1 MFYTKINNDLLRNEN
16 LKANTK
22 ILLLVIMSYES
33 KEGYSYP
40 SHSRLIKE
48 TGLSKSTLIK
58 CLKELEELG
67 YIVSEKSTGNN
78 NKYFIDS
85 SIKTSSSKNDSSTKN
100 DTSSSAKN
108 DTGVVLNLVHKNKQ
122 ENKQKNNNSDLE
134 VIVEAYTDNKELKET
149 IIDFIEMRKSI
160 KKKLTER
167 ALKTILNKLD
177 KIALNDFEKI
187 EILENSIV
195 NCWQGVF
202 EIKKEAHNAGAN
214 QNYRYGSICSNNNN
228 NSNSNMRVHNDF

>member
-1 MFYTKINNDLLRNEN
+1 MFYTKVNNNLLRNEN

-67 YIVSEKSTGNN
+67 YIMSEKVAGNN

-85 SIKTSSSKNDSSTKN
+85 SIKISSSKNDSSTKN
-100 DTSSSAKN
+100 NTSSSTKN
-108 DTGVVLNLVHKNKQ
+108 DTGVVLKMVHKNKQ

-149 IIDFIEMRKSI
+149 IFDFIEMRKSI

-167 ALKTILNKLD
+167 GLKGILNKLD
-177 KIALNDFEKI
+177 KIALNDYEKI
-187 EILENSIV
+187 EILENSIM

-202 EIKKEAHNAGAN
+202 EIKKEAHKGAYQSKYN
-214 QNYRYGSICSNNNN
+214 SSICSNNNN
-228 NSNSNMRVHNDF
+228 NSNMRVHNDF

>member
-40 SHSRLIKE
+40 SHSRLMKE

-67 YIVSEKSTGNN
+67 YITSEKTAGNN

-85 SIKTSSSKNDSSTKN
+85 STKN
-100 DTSSSAKN
+100 DTSSSTKN
-108 DTGVVLNLVHKNKQ
+108 NTSSSSKNNTGVVLKMVHKNKQ

-177 KIALNDFEKI
+177 KIALYDFENI

-195 NCWQGVF
+195 NCWL
-202 EIKKEAHNAGAN
+202 
-214 QNYRYGSICSNNNN
+214 
-228 NSNSNMRVHNDF
+228 

>member
-1 MFYTKINNDLLRNEN
+1 MFYTKINNNLLRNEN

-67 YIVSEKSTGNN
+67 YIISEKAAGNN

-85 SIKTSSSKNDSSTKN
+85 SIKISSSKNDSSTKN
-100 DTSSSAKN
+100 DTGSSTKN
-108 DTGVVLNLVHKNKQ
+108 DTGVVLKMIHKNKQ
-122 ENKQKNNNSDLE
+122 ENKQKNNNSELE

-149 IIDFIEMRKSI
+149 FIDFIEMRKSI

-167 ALKTILNKLD
+167 GLKGILNKLD
-177 KIALNDFEKI
+177 KIALNDYEKI
-187 EILENSIV
+187 EILENSIM

-202 EIKKEAHNAGAN
+202 EIKHEAHKGAY
-214 QNYRYGSICSNNNN
+214 QSKYKSSVCSNSNN
-228 NSNSNMRVHNDF
+228 NSNMRIHNDF

>member
-1 MFYTKINNDLLRNEN
+1 MFYTKVNNNLLRNEN

-67 YIVSEKSTGNN
+67 YITSEKAAGNN

-85 SIKTSSSKNDSSTKN
+85 SIKISSSKNDSSTKN
-100 DTSSSAKN
+100 DT
-108 DTGVVLNLVHKNKQ
+108 GVVLKMIHKNKQ

-134 VIVEAYTDNKELKET
+134 VIIEAYTDSKELKET
-149 IIDFIEMRKSI
+149 IFDFIEMRKSI

-167 ALKTILNKLD
+167 GLKGILNKLD
-177 KIALNDFEKI
+177 KIALNDYEKI
-187 EILENSIV
+187 EILENSIM

-202 EIKKEAHNAGAN
+202 EIKKEAHKGAYQSKYN
-214 QNYRYGSICSNNNN
+214 PSICSNSNN
-228 NSNSNMRVHNDF
+228 NSNMRVHNDF

>member
-1 MFYTKINNDLLRNEN
+1 MFYTKINIDLLRNEN

-67 YIVSEKSTGNN
+67 YIISEKSTGSN

-85 SIKTSSSKNDSSTKN
+85 SIKISSSKSNTSAKN
-100 DTSSSAKN
+100 DTGSSTKN

-149 IIDFIEMRKSI
+149 IFDFIEMRKSI

-167 ALKTILNKLD
+167 GLRGILNKLD
-177 KIALNDFEKI
+177 KLAVNEFEKI
-187 EILENSIV
+187 EILENSIM

-202 EIKKEAHNAGAN
+202 EIKKEAHKGAYQSKYN
-214 QNYRYGSICSNNNN
+214 SSICSNSNN
-228 NSNSNMRVHNDF
+228 NSNMRIHNDF

>member
-67 YIVSEKSTGNN
+67 YITSEKNTGSN

-85 SIKTSSSKNDSSTKN
+85 SIKISSSKSNTSAKN
-100 DTSSSAKN
+100 DTSSSTKN

-134 VIVEAYTDNKELKET
+134 VIIDTYTDNKELKET

-202 EIKKEAHNAGAN
+202 EIKKEAHKGAYQSKYN
-214 QNYRYGSICSNNNN
+214 SSICSNGQNY
-228 NSNSNMRVHNDF
+228 SSMGRETL

>member
-1 MFYTKINNDLLRNEN
+1 MFYTKINNNLLRNEN

-67 YIVSEKSTGNN
+67 YIISEKAAGNN

-85 SIKTSSSKNDSSTKN
+85 SIKISSSKNDSSTKN
-100 DTSSSAKN
+100 DTSSSTKN
-108 DTGVVLNLVHKNKQ
+108 DTGVVLKMIHKNKQ

-134 VIVEAYTDNKELKET
+134 VIVEAYTGNKELRET
-149 IIDFIEMRKSI
+149 IFDFIEMRKSI

-167 ALKTILNKLD
+167 GLKGILNKLD
-177 KIALNDFEKI
+177 KIALNDFDKI
-187 EILENSIV
+187 EILENSIM
-195 NCWQGVF
+195 NCWQGIF
-202 EIKKEAHNAGAN
+202 EIKKEAHKGAYQSKYN
-214 QNYRYGSICSNNNN
+214 SSICSNSNN
-228 NSNSNMRVHNDF
+228 NSNMRVHNHF

>member
-67 YIVSEKSTGNN
+67 YIISEKSTGSN

-85 SIKTSSSKNDSSTKN
+85 SIKISSSKNDSSTKN
-100 DTSSSAKN
+100 DTSSSTKN

-134 VIVEAYTDNKELKET
+134 VIVEAYTDNKELRET
-149 IIDFIEMRKSI
+149 IFDFIEMRKSI

-167 ALKTILNKLD
+167 GLKGILNKLD
-177 KIALNDFEKI
+177 KIALNDYEKI
-187 EILENSIV
+187 EILENSIM

-202 EIKKEAHNAGAN
+202 EIKKEAHKGAYQSKYN
-214 QNYRYGSICSNNNN
+214 SSICSNSNN
-228 NSNSNMRVHNDF
+228 NSNMRVHNDF

>member
-1 MFYTKINNDLLRNEN
+1 MFYTKIDNNLLRNEN

-22 ILLLVIMSYES
+22 ILLLVIISYES

-58 CLKELEELG
+58 CLKELEDLG
-67 YIVSEKSTGNN
+67 YIISEKNTGSN
-78 NKYFIDS
+78 NKYFINN
-85 SIKTSSSKNDSSTKN
+85 SIKISSSKNDSSTKN
-100 DTSSSAKN
+100 DTSSSTKN

-134 VIVEAYTDNKELKET
+134 VIVEAYTDNKELRET
-149 IIDFIEMRKSI
+149 IFDFIEMRKSI

-167 ALKTILNKLD
+167 GLKGILNKLD
-177 KIALNDFEKI
+177 KLAVNDFEKI
-187 EILENSIV
+187 EILENSII
-195 NCWQGVF
+195 NNWQGVF
-202 EIKKEAHNAGAN
+202 EIKKEAPNSRAS
-214 QNYRYGSICSNNNN
+214 QNYRYNSICNNNNN
-228 NSNSNMRVHNDF
+228 NSNSNMRIHNDF

>member
-67 YIVSEKSTGNN
+67 YITSEKVAGNN

-85 SIKTSSSKNDSSTKN
+85 SVKISSSKSNTSAKN
-100 DTSSSAKN
+100 DTGSSTKN

-134 VIVEAYTDNKELKET
+134 VIVEAYTDNKDLKET

-167 ALKTILNKLD
+167 GLKGILNKLD

-187 EILENSIV
+187 EILENSIM
-195 NCWQGVF
+195 NNWQGVF
-202 EIKKEAHNAGAN
+202 EIKKEAHKGAY
-214 QNYRYGSICSNNNN
+214 QNKYNSSIFSNSNN
-228 NSNSNMRVHNDF
+228 NSNMRVHNDF

>member
-1 MFYTKINNDLLRNEN
+1 MFYTKIDNNLLRNEN

-67 YIVSEKSTGNN
+67 YIISEKAAGNN

-85 SIKTSSSKNDSSTKN
+85 SIKISSSKNDSSTKN
-100 DTSSSAKN
+100 DTSSSTKN
-108 DTGVVLNLVHKNKQ
+108 DTGVVLKMIHKNKQ

-149 IIDFIEMRKSI
+149 IFDFIEMRKSI

-167 ALKTILNKLD
+167 GLRGILNKLD
-177 KIALNDFEKI
+177 KLAVNDFEKI
-187 EILENSIV
+187 EILENSIM

-202 EIKKEAHNAGAN
+202 EIKKEAHKGAYQSKYN
-214 QNYRYGSICSNNNN
+214 SSICSNSNN
-228 NSNSNMRVHNDF
+228 NSNMRVHNDF

>member
-1 MFYTKINNDLLRNEN
+1 MFYTKINNDLLRSEN

-67 YIVSEKSTGNN
+67 YITSEKAAGNN

-85 SIKTSSSKNDSSTKN
+85 SIKISSSKNDSSTKN
-100 DTSSSAKN
+100 DTSSSTKN
-108 DTGVVLNLVHKNKQ
+108 ETGVVLKMIHKNKQ

-167 ALKTILNKLD
+167 GLKGILNKLD
-177 KIALNDFEKI
+177 KLAVNDFEKI
-187 EILENSIV
+187 EILENSIM

-202 EIKKEAHNAGAN
+202 EIKKEAHKGAYQSKYN
-214 QNYRYGSICSNNNN
+214 SSICSNSNN
-228 NSNSNMRVHNDF
+228 NSNMRVHNDF

>member
-1 MFYTKINNDLLRNEN
+1 MFYTKVDNNLLRNEN

-22 ILLLVIMSYES
+22 ILLLVIISYES

-67 YIVSEKSTGNN
+67 YITSEKTTGNN

-85 SIKTSSSKNDSSTKN
+85 SIKISSSKNDTSTKN
-100 DTSSSAKN
+100 DTSSSTKN
-108 DTGVVLNLVHKNKQ
+108 DTGVVLKMIHKNKQ

-167 ALKTILNKLD
+167 GLKGILNKLD
-177 KIALNDFEKI
+177 KIALNDYEKI
-187 EILENSIV
+187 EILENSIM

-202 EIKKEAHNAGAN
+202 EIKKEAHEGAYQSKYN
-214 QNYRYGSICSNNNN
+214 SSICSNSNN
-228 NSNSNMRVHNDF
+228 NSNMRVHNDF

>member
-67 YIVSEKSTGNN
+67 YIISEKSTGSN

-85 SIKTSSSKNDSSTKN
+85 SIKISSSKNDTSTKN
-100 DTSSSAKN
+100 NTSSSTKN

-202 EIKKEAHNAGAN
+202 EIKKEAHKGAYQSKYN
-214 QNYRYGSICSNNNN
+214 SSICSNNNN

>member
-40 SHSRLIKE
+40 SHSRLMKE

-67 YIVSEKSTGNN
+67 YIISEKVAGNN

-85 SIKTSSSKNDSSTKN
+85 SIKISSSKNSTNTKN
-100 DTSSSAKN
+100 DTGSSTKN
-108 DTGVVLNLVHKNKQ
+108 DTGVVLKMIHKNKQ

-177 KIALNDFEKI
+177 KLAANDFEKI
-187 EILENSIV
+187 EILENSIM

-202 EIKKEAHNAGAN
+202 EIKKEAHKGAYQSKYN
-214 QNYRYGSICSNNNN
+214 SNICSNSQNY
-228 NSNSNMRVHNDF
+228 SSMGRETL

>member
-1 MFYTKINNDLLRNEN
+1 MI
-16 LKANTK
+16 
-22 ILLLVIMSYES
+22 
-33 KEGYSYP
+33 
-40 SHSRLIKE
+40 
-48 TGLSKSTLIK
+48 
-58 CLKELEELG
+58 
-67 YIVSEKSTGNN
+67 
-78 NKYFIDS
+78 
-85 SIKTSSSKNDSSTKN
+85 
-100 DTSSSAKN
+100 
-108 DTGVVLNLVHKNKQ
+108 HKNKQ

-202 EIKKEAHNAGAN
+202 EIKKEAHKGAY
-214 QNYRYGSICSNNNN
+214 QNKYNSSICSNSSN
-228 NSNSNMRVHNDF
+228 NSNMRVHNDF

>member
-67 YIVSEKSTGNN
+67 YIMSEKVAGNN

-85 SIKTSSSKNDSSTKN
+85 SIKISSSKNDSSTKN
-100 DTSSSAKN
+100 NTSSSTKN
-108 DTGVVLNLVHKNKQ
+108 DTGVVLKMVHKNKQ

-149 IIDFIEMRKSI
+149 IFDFIEMRKSI

-167 ALKTILNKLD
+167 GLKGILNKLD
-177 KIALNDFEKI
+177 KIALNDYEKI
-187 EILENSIV
+187 EILENSIM
-195 NCWQGVF
+195 NCWQGIF
-202 EIKKEAHNAGAN
+202 EIKKEAHKGAYQSKYN
-214 QNYRYGSICSNNNN
+214 SSICSNNNN
-228 NSNSNMRVHNDF
+228 NSNMRVHNDF

>member
-1 MFYTKINNDLLRNEN
+1 MFYTKINNNLLRNEN

-67 YIVSEKSTGNN
+67 YIISEKAAGNN

-85 SIKTSSSKNDSSTKN
+85 SIKISSSKNDSSAKN
-100 DTSSSAKN
+100 DTGSSTKN

-149 IIDFIEMRKSI
+149 IFDFIEMRKSI

-202 EIKKEAHNAGAN
+202 EIKKEAHKGAYQSKYN
-214 QNYRYGSICSNNNN
+214 SSICSNSNN
-228 NSNSNMRVHNDF
+228 NSNMRVHNDF

>member
-67 YIVSEKSTGNN
+67 YIISEKSTGSN

-85 SIKTSSSKNDSSTKN
+85 SIKISSSKNDSSTKN
-100 DTSSSAKN
+100 DTGSSTKN

-202 EIKKEAHNAGAN
+202 EIKKEAHKGAYQSKYN
-214 QNYRYGSICSNNNN
+214 SSICSNSNN
-228 NSNSNMRVHNDF
+228 NSNMRVHNDF

>member
-67 YIVSEKSTGNN
+67 YIISEKSTGNN
-78 NKYFIDS
+78 NKYFINN
-85 SIKTSSSKNDSSTKN
+85 SIKISSSKSNTSTKN
-100 DTSSSAKN
+100 DTGSSTKN

-149 IIDFIEMRKSI
+149 IFDFIEMRKSI

-177 KIALNDFEKI
+177 KLAVNDFEKI

-202 EIKKEAHNAGAN
+202 EIKKEAHKGAYQSKYN
-214 QNYRYGSICSNNNN
+214 SNICNNSSN

>member
-1 MFYTKINNDLLRNEN
+1 MFYTKINNNLLRNEN

-58 CLKELEELG
+58 CLKELEDLG
-67 YIVSEKSTGNN
+67 YIISEKSTGSN
-78 NKYFIDS
+78 NKYFINN
-85 SIKTSSSKNDSSTKN
+85 SIKISSSKNDTST
-100 DTSSSAKN
+100 KN

-134 VIVEAYTDNKELKET
+134 VIVEAYTGNKELRET
-149 IIDFIEMRKSI
+149 IMDFIEMRKSI

-167 ALKTILNKLD
+167 GLKGILNKLD
-177 KIALNDFEKI
+177 KIALNDYEKI
-187 EILENSIV
+187 EILENSIM

-214 QNYRYGSICSNNNN
+214 QNYRYGSICRNNNN
-228 NSNSNMRVHNDF
+228 NSNSNMRIHNDF

>member
-67 YIVSEKSTGNN
+67 YIISEKAAGNN

-85 SIKTSSSKNDSSTKN
+85 SIKISSSKSNTSTKN
-100 DTSSSAKN
+100 DTSSSTKN

-149 IIDFIEMRKSI
+149 IFDFIEMRKSI

-167 ALKTILNKLD
+167 GLKGILNKLD
-177 KIALNDFEKI
+177 KIALNDYEKI
-187 EILENSIV
+187 EILENSIM

-202 EIKKEAHNAGAN
+202 EIKKEAHKGAYQSKYN
-214 QNYRYGSICSNNNN
+214 SSICSNSNN
-228 NSNSNMRVHNDF
+228 NSNMRVHNDF

>member
-58 CLKELEELG
+58 CLKELEDLG
-67 YIVSEKSTGNN
+67 YIISEKAAGNN

-85 SIKTSSSKNDSSTKN
+85 SIKISSSKNDSSTKN
-100 DTSSSAKN
+100 DTSSSTKN

-122 ENKQKNNNSDLE
+122 ENKQKNNSDLE
-134 VIVEAYTDNKELKET
+134 VIVEAYTDNKELRET

-167 ALKTILNKLD
+167 GLKGILNKLD

-187 EILENSIV
+187 EILENSIM

-202 EIKKEAHNAGAN
+202 EIKKEAHKGAYQSKYN
-214 QNYRYGSICSNNNN
+214 SSICSNSNN
-228 NSNSNMRVHNDF
+228 NSNMRVHNDF

>member
-40 SHSRLIKE
+40 SHSRLMKE

-67 YIVSEKSTGNN
+67 YIISEKAAGNN

-85 SIKTSSSKNDSSTKN
+85 SIKISSSKNDSSTKN
-100 DTSSSAKN
+100 DTGSSAKN

-167 ALKTILNKLD
+167 GLKGILNKLD
-177 KIALNDFEKI
+177 KIALNDYEKI
-187 EILENSIV
+187 EILENSIM

-202 EIKKEAHNAGAN
+202 EIKKEAHKGAYQSKYN
-214 QNYRYGSICSNNNN
+214 SSICSNSNN
-228 NSNSNMRVHNDF
+228 NSNMRVHNDF

>member
-67 YIVSEKSTGNN
+67 YIISEKSTGSN

-85 SIKTSSSKNDSSTKN
+85 SIKISSSKNDSSTKN
-100 DTSSSAKN
+100 DTSSSTKN
-108 DTGVVLNLVHKNKQ
+108 DTGVVLKMIHKNKQ

-134 VIVEAYTDNKELKET
+134 VILEAYTDNKELRET

-202 EIKKEAHNAGAN
+202 EIKKEAHKGAYQSKYN
-214 QNYRYGSICSNNNN
+214 SSICSNSNN
-228 NSNSNMRVHNDF
+228 NSNMRVHNDF

>member
-67 YIVSEKSTGNN
+67 YITSEKTAGNN

-85 SIKTSSSKNDSSTKN
+85 SIKISSSKN
-100 DTSSSAKN
+100 DTSSSTKN

-134 VIVEAYTDNKELKET
+134 VIIEAYTDNKELKET
-149 IIDFIEMRKSI
+149 IFDFIEMRKSI

-214 QNYRYGSICSNNNN
+214 QNYRYNSICSNNNN

>member
-1 MFYTKINNDLLRNEN
+1 M
-16 LKANTK
+16 
-22 ILLLVIMSYES
+22 
-33 KEGYSYP
+33 
-40 SHSRLIKE
+40 KE

-67 YIVSEKSTGNN
+67 YIISEKAAGNN

-85 SIKTSSSKNDSSTKN
+85 SIKISSSKNDSSTKN
-100 DTSSSAKN
+100 DTSSSTKN
-108 DTGVVLNLVHKNKQ
+108 DTGVVLKMIHKNKQ

-149 IIDFIEMRKSI
+149 IIDFIEIRKSI

-177 KIALNDFEKI
+177 KIALNDYEKI
-187 EILENSIV
+187 EILENSII
-195 NCWQGVF
+195 NCWQGIF
-202 EIKKEAHNAGAN
+202 EIKKEAHNAGVN
-214 QNYRYGSICSNNNN
+214 QNYRYNSICSNNNN
-228 NSNSNMRVHNDF
+228 NSNMRVHNDF

>member
-1 MFYTKINNDLLRNEN
+1 MI
-16 LKANTK
+16 
-22 ILLLVIMSYES
+22 
-33 KEGYSYP
+33 
-40 SHSRLIKE
+40 
-48 TGLSKSTLIK
+48 
-58 CLKELEELG
+58 
-67 YIVSEKSTGNN
+67 
-78 NKYFIDS
+78 
-85 SIKTSSSKNDSSTKN
+85 
-100 DTSSSAKN
+100 
-108 DTGVVLNLVHKNKQ
+108 HKNKQ

-177 KIALNDFEKI
+177 KIAVNDFEKI
-187 EILENSIV
+187 EILENSIM

-214 QNYRYGSICSNNNN
+214 QNYRYGSICNNNNN

>member
-40 SHSRLIKE
+40 SHSRLMKE

-58 CLKELEELG
+58 CLKELEDLG
-67 YIVSEKSTGNN
+67 YIISEKAAGNN

-85 SIKTSSSKNDSSTKN
+85 SIKVSSSKNDSSTKN
-100 DTSSSAKN
+100 DTGSSTKN

-134 VIVEAYTDNKELKET
+134 VIVEAYTDNKELRET
-149 IIDFIEMRKSI
+149 IFDFIEMRKSI

-177 KIALNDFEKI
+177 KLAVNDFEKI
-187 EILENSIV
+187 EMLENSIV

-202 EIKKEAHNAGAN
+202 EIKKEAHKGAYQSKYN
-214 QNYRYGSICSNNNN
+214 SSICSNSNNN
-228 NSNSNMRVHNDF
+228 PNMRVHNDF

>member
-67 YIVSEKSTGNN
+67 YIISEKAAGNN

-85 SIKTSSSKNDSSTKN
+85 SIKISSSKSNTSAKN
-100 DTSSSAKN
+100 DTGSSTKN

-122 ENKQKNNNSDLE
+122 ENKQKNNSDLE
-134 VIVEAYTDNKELKET
+134 VIVEAYTDNKELKEA

-167 ALKTILNKLD
+167 GLKGILNKLD
-177 KIALNDFEKI
+177 KLAVNDFEKI
-187 EILENSIV
+187 EILENSIM

-202 EIKKEAHNAGAN
+202 EIKKEAHKGAYQSKYN
-214 QNYRYGSICSNNNN
+214 SSICSNSNN
-228 NSNSNMRVHNDF
+228 NSNMRVHKDF

>member
-40 SHSRLIKE
+40 SHSRLTKE
-48 TGLSKSTLIK
+48 TGLSKATLIK

-67 YIVSEKSTGNN
+67 YIISEKSTGSN
-78 NKYFIDS
+78 NKYFIDN
-85 SIKTSSSKNDSSTKN
+85 SIKISSSKSNTSAKN
-100 DTSSSAKN
+100 DTGSSTKN
-108 DTGVVLNLVHKNKQ
+108 DTGVVLKMIHKNKQ

-167 ALKTILNKLD
+167 GLKGILNKLD
-177 KIALNDFEKI
+177 KIALNDYEKI
-187 EILENSIV
+187 EILENSIM

-202 EIKKEAHNAGAN
+202 EIKKEAHKGAY
-214 QNYRYGSICSNNNN
+214 QNKYNSNICSNSNN
-228 NSNSNMRVHNDF
+228 NSNMRVHNDF

>member
-67 YIVSEKSTGNN
+67 YIISEKAAGNN

-85 SIKTSSSKNDSSTKN
+85 SIKISSSKNDSSTKN
-100 DTSSSAKN
+100 DTSSSTKN

-149 IIDFIEMRKSI
+149 IFDFIEMRKSI

-167 ALKTILNKLD
+167 GLRGILNKLD
-177 KIALNDFEKI
+177 KIALNDYEKI
-187 EILENSIV
+187 EILENSIM

-202 EIKKEAHNAGAN
+202 EIKKEAHKGAYQSKYN
-214 QNYRYGSICSNNNN
+214 SSICSNSNN
-228 NSNSNMRVHNDF
+228 NSNMRVHNDF